1 MPTVLP
7 EGENLRKVLK
17 WISGQVEDNPG
28 TPVNNLINEAILR
41 FDLNPKEAQFLINF
55 YKKEKNEG

>member
-17 WISGQVEDNPG
+17 WISGQVEEHPG
-28 TPVNNLINEAILR
+28 TPLNNLINEAILR
-41 FDLNPKEAQFLINF
+41 FDLNPREAKFLVNF
-55 YKKEKNEG
+55 YK